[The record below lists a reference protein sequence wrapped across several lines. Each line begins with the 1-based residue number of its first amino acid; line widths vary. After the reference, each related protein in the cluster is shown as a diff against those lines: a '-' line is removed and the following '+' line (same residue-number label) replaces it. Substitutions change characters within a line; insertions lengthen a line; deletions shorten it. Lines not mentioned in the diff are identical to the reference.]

1 MSASYLLTIAMTVSF
16 MSRKFFLILKL
27 YDTNLKISIV
37 KSGAQPESFQSR
49 GDIVKLQHFDNI
61 SLKEQGKKDVTGKTL
76 GVFSPRY

>member
-16 MSRKFFLILKL
+16 MSRKFFLILNL

-37 KSGAQPESFQSR
+37 KSGAQPESFQNR
-49 GDIVKLQHFDNI
+49 GDIVKLLHFD
-61 SLKEQGKKDVTGKTL
+61 KHFVKTQGKKGATGKTL